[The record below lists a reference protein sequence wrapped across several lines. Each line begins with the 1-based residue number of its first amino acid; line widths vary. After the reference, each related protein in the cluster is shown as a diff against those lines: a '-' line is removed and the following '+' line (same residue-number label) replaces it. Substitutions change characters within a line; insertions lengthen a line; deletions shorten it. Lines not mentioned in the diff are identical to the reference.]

1 MDIRIL
7 ASGSTGNCYLI
18 SDGAA
23 SLLLDAGI
31 SIKRIRAGCDFRLT
45 QVSGCLVTHCHG
57 DHSKAVK
64 DLLAASVPVYMPEQ
78 EIAAAGFPA
87 HHRLHPLKGRSIGI
101 NAAPPQTLSY
111 DVFEV
116 GTFAV
121 RPFQTFHD
129 TPEPVGYFIASGNP
143 ETVETLLYFTDTY
156 YLQGRFRNLNY
167 IIGECN
173 YDSETMWEKVRS
185 GETPAARAKR
195 LFSTHMNLDH
205 FLDFLK
211 SVENPETIR
220 QIYICHMS
228 EDHGNEAAI
237 REAVQRLT
245 GAEVY
250 VC

>member
-1 MDIRIL
+1 MEIKVL
-7 ASGSTGNCYLI
+7 ASGSTGNCYFI
-18 SDGAA
+18 SDGQS

-31 SIKRIRAGCDFRLT
+31 PIKRIRAGCDFRLN

-64 DLLAASVPVYMPEQ
+64 DLLAASVPVYMPRG
-78 EIAAAGFPA
+78 EIEAMKLPA
-87 HHRLHPLKGRSIGI
+87 HHRLHPLDRHSVGLSESLQTRSYSIFD
-101 NAAPPQTLSY
+101 L
-111 DVFEV
+111 

-129 TPEPVGYFIASGNP
+129 TPEPVGYLMASHASG
-143 ETVETLLYFTDTY
+143 EAETLLYFTDTY
-156 YLQGRFRNLNY
+156 YLQGRFRNLTH

-173 YDSETMWEKVRS
+173 YDSETLWEKVDS
-185 GETPAARAKR
+185 GETPSVRAKR
-195 LFSTHMNLDH
+195 LFSTHMSLKN

-211 SVENPETIR
+211 SIEHRETLR

-228 EDHGNEAAI
+228 DAHGNEAKI